1 MLKYFQPMSK
11 ALKRRSHFYR
21 RFHASC
27 YAWRDILRRR
37 ASYSQ
42 WAEDALIRD
51 YLKENGGIP
60 PGWMYV
66 DVGANH
72 PTVISDTYLFYK
84 SGYNGI
90 CVEPNVELAD
100 LFARFRPRDI
110 VIPAAVAATRGL
122 LKFYVTDNPVF
133 SSLSEQTLEDR
144 VASVRLVPVITLDDL
159 VPCFDLPG
167 VFLLKVDTEGHDCA
181 VLVGA
186 TKLLQRTLVVLT
198 ETRDEQERQEHLR
211 VLGDGWEVIWA
222 EANTIFVNKRLMA
235 QCQSRS

>member
-1 MLKYFQPMSK
+1 MSK

-100 LFARFRPRDI
+100 LLARFRPRDI

-133 SSLSEQTLEDR
+133 SHFRANFGGSGG
-144 VASVRLVPVITLDDL
+144 VFPVGAGHYSGRSGA
-159 VPCFDLPG
+159 VFDLPG
-167 VFLLKVDTEGHDCA
+167 VFLLKWIPRGMTAGSWSARPGCTAYLRGSHGNEGRNRSDRSTCGFWA
-181 VLVGA
+181 M
-186 TKLLQRTLVVLT
+186 
-198 ETRDEQERQEHLR
+198 
-211 VLGDGWEVIWA
+211 DG
-222 EANTIFVNKRLMA
+222 K
-235 QCQSRS
+235 